1 MTEVTL
7 HHHNACSCVELET
20 GEAVPAAVESYM
32 LGYLCIFQPVLQ
44 WCLRHGVFEI
54 REHLASFIW

>member
-7 HHHNACSCVELET
+7 NHYNACPCIELEA

-32 LGYLCIFQPVLQ
+32 LGYLHILK
-44 WCLRHGVFEI
+44 I
-54 REHLASFIW
+54 

>member
-7 HHHNACSCVELET
+7 NHYNACPCIELET

-32 LGYLCIFQPVLQ
+32 LGYLSILK
-44 WCLRHGVFEI
+44 I
-54 REHLASFIW
+54 